1 MRTTVLILT
10 VLLAFAA
17 FLLALPGVV
26 LAIAEMTYGRNLTW
40 GPVLLASHAI
50 AALSAVIWGAPL
62 MTRRTTGHW
71 GWFLLYFF
79 AFATGIAAVDQMHFN
94 FLT

>member
-1 MRTTVLILT
+1 MTTPALVLT
-10 VLLAFAA
+10 VLLAFVA
-17 FLLALPGVV
+17 FLLALPGIV
-26 LAIAEMTYGRNLTW
+26 LAVAEMTYGRNLTY
-40 GPVLLASHAI
+40 GPILLGSHII

-79 AFATGIAAVDQMHFN
+79 AFHTGIAAVDQMHFN